1 MSQVGH
7 VSKRTIILS
16 TSHGTPCPQ
25 GRPICYDSFSVVA
38 DFCSSNITGEG
49 PRAEG
54 LSRGKRGAMP
64 SHQACRSSLLLFTG
78 TAALCHRSGALCYLL
93 CLIACLPG
101 QDSMAGSCLQCSK
114 DFHYHGG
121 RTAQQ
126 PCLTRICSR
135 LPRLRESKDYQCY
148 LPRQEPKAKHT
159 AHVFCPLGYFF
170 IDRVLSC
177 QPRPTGHWPKDSSG
191 RGMEGEP
198 LHLRAEGH
206 FCPDGAITMPCLART
221 FESRRETP
229 HPNTSFCSAVL
240 SQCLQCPAGYFCPNQ
255 ATQPIPCQPGTFS
268 PNPGQDETTD
278 CVPCPAGKAC
288 TQAGLTQPD
297 AECTPGYVCP
307 VGSSSPNAPTHACP
321 PGTFSS
327 RNNLS
332 DLSQCEV
339 CPSGVA
345 CPRGE

>member
-1 MSQVGH
+1 MLQPGLWMALAPLLGA
-7 VSKRTIILS
+7 LS
-16 TSHGTPCPQ
+16 
-25 GRPICYDSFSVVA
+25 A
-38 DFCSSNITGEG
+38 
-49 PRAEG
+49 
-54 LSRGKRGAMP
+54 
-64 SHQACRSSLLLFTG
+64 G

-177 QPRPTGHWPKDSSG
+177 QPHPTGHWPKDSSG

-297 AECTPGYVCP
+297 AECTPGNWKSKLAPYP
-307 VGSSSPNAPTHACP
+307 LSSWP
-321 PGTFSS
+321 
-327 RNNLS
+327 L
-332 DLSQCEV
+332 L
-339 CPSGVA
+339 PSGHQTADPVPVS
-345 CPRGE
+345 PRHLE